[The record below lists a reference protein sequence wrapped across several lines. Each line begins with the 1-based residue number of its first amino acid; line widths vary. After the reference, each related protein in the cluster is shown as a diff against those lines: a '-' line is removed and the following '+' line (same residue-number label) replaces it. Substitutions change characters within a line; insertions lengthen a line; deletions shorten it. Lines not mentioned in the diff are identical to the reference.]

1 MKRILLAMMLATAS
15 FFIACDNQPAG
26 NASKNTANNSTG
38 NTGTATAPANTA
50 AAEADVKKMMADF
63 EAALNKGDAAALDK
77 MYADD
82 YTLID
87 QNGVTQTKAQRVD
100 AIKSGKL
107 KFDGLKFSDLKVNMH
122 PAGDGAI
129 ITGKVTGK
137 GIMDGKTEERN
148 SMVTW
153 VAAKGKDGS
162 WRFVHAQITDI
173 KDGAAKAE
181 DKGKTD
187 DSGKKEDDKPGEA
200 NKAPAA
206 NTAPANK

>member
-26 NASKNTANNSTG
+26 NAPKNTASNSAG
-38 NTGTATAPANTA
+38 NTATATAPSD
-50 AAEADVKKMMADF
+50 ADVKKFMSDF

-77 MYADD
+77 MYSDD

-87 QNGVTQTKAQRVD
+87 QNGAMQTKAARLE

-107 KFDGLKFSDLKVNMH
+107 KFDGLKFSDLKIKMH
-122 PAGDGAI
+122 PAGDGAV
-129 ITGKVTGK
+129 ITGHVSGK
-137 GIMDGKTEERN
+137 NIIDGKSEERN

-153 VAAKGKDGS
+153 VAGKGKDGT
-162 WRFVHAQITDI
+162 WRFINAQITDI
-173 KDGAAKAE
+173 KGGAAKAD
-181 DKGKTD
+181 DKKAD
-187 DSGKKEDDKPGEA
+187 DSGKKEDDKSGEA